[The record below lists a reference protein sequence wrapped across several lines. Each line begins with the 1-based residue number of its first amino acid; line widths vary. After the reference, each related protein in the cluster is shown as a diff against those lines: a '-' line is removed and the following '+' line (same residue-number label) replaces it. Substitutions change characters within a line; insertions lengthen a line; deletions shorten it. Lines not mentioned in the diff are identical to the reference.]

1 MPSICVFGGSRA
13 GRNPGYVPA
22 AVGAGRLIAR
32 AGYGLVYGGGP
43 DGIMGAVAEGAW
55 AEGGTAIGVIPGFM
69 REREGNDDPRL
80 DVRLVETLA
89 ERKTLMADLSAGFLV
104 LPGGLGTYDELF
116 EAITWSQLGVQ
127 AKTSASST
135 STASTPRWPGSS
147 SSSNTTASSPRSTWH
162 GCWSPPR
169 RKKRSRTSPAT
180 RRVDA
185 TQHPCPPQCADHR
198 HLTRSGG
205 GRPRSSQLG

>member
-1 MPSICVFGGSRA
+1 MSGSGVREEAAVPSICVFGGSRA

-127 AKTSASST
+127 AKNVSILNVDGFYTPLARIFEQLQHDGFVTAEHLARVLVTAETEEAIAHLTSD
-135 STASTPRWPGSS
+135 
-147 SSSNTTASSPRSTWH
+147 
-162 GCWSPPR
+162 
-169 RKKRSRTSPAT
+169 AT
-180 RRVDA
+180 R
-185 TQHPCPPQCADHR
+185 
-198 HLTRSGG
+198 
-205 GRPRSSQLG
+205 